1 MLLTASLTCLALNI
15 YFEARS
21 EDLVSQISVAQVTLN
36 RVASEKY
43 PDTVCG
49 VVTQKD
55 QFSWYWDGKSDKPR
69 ERAAW
74 RKSLALAEAILD
86 HPEAIRIDCVGN
98 ATHYHAS
105 YVSPN
110 WSKTFT
116 KNCKVGKHIFYTNNI
131 SRIKPKLRGT

>member
-86 HPEAIRIDCVGN
+86 HPEAIRVSCVGE

-110 WSKTFT
+110 WSKSFT
-116 KNCKVGKHIFYTNNI
+116 KTCKVDNHIFYSNTI
-131 SRIKPKLRGT
+131 SKVKPKLRQK